1 MRPLSLRLLRQKK
14 ISKAAAKGHQRHY
27 AYYRCIGTDAY
38 RFGGERVCD
47 NQQIRTDRLDDLVW
61 QQVIEL
67 LAHPG
72 RLKSEYERRLSV
84 LEKKKKKTSSDT
96 ASLERQRLQLEKG
109 KSRLID
115 SYADG
120 MLDKADFDPKMRQLK
135 VRLEQ
140 IDHQIQES
148 RRNNAGQSELFLVIN
163 RLEEFASA
171 VHDRLDTIDF
181 VMKREVILGLV
192 KRVEIHKEEILV
204 VFRVDPDPGFNAD
217 ENSANS
223 DVGEKKYARSY
234 AASFLRCSAI
244 FICTMFSMCGHI
256 IGDGIKQLAR
266 SSWSALRTTVWQDL
280 STKRTRSISSQLW
293 SAYSTPN
300 WTPISRQTGHPFHGK
315 LDSQSSANWTP
326 IPLQTGQFEAV

>member
-1 MRPLSLRLLRQKK
+1 M
-14 ISKAAAKGHQRHY
+14 
-27 AYYRCIGTDAY
+27 
-38 RFGGERVCD
+38 
-47 NQQIRTDRLDDLVW
+47 W

-84 LEKKKKKTSSDT
+84 LEKKEKTSSDT

-223 DVGEKKYARSY
+223 DVGEKSMQDRTRRHFS
-234 AASFLRCSAI
+234 AAQQYLSALCSRCVGTS
-244 FICTMFSMCGHI
+244 
-256 IGDGIKQLAR
+256 LATAS
-266 SSWSALRTTVWQDL
+266 SSWQ
-280 STKRTRSISSQLW
+280 
-293 SAYSTPN
+293 
-300 WTPISRQTGHPFHGK
+300 GHPG
-315 LDSQSSANWTP
+315 
-326 IPLQTGQFEAV
+326 PLCGRQCGRI